1 MTVQAIL
8 APVFAQVLL
17 IFVLMFW
24 LGRVRLA
31 EIKAGA
37 VTAGDVSMGQR
48 NWQPRAQQAANAFSN
63 QFELPVL
70 FFALVPLALYT
81 KKADLLFVVLAWIF
95 VASRAVHAGVYVT
108 SNHVPFRFRAYTL
121 GALVLLA
128 MWIVFAVRIFLAP
141 IGI

>member
-17 IFVLMFW
+17 TFVLMFW
-24 LGRVRLA
+24 LGRVRFA
-31 EIKAGA
+31 EIKAGS
-37 VTAGDVSMGQR
+37 VTAGDVSMGER
-48 NWQPRAQQAANAFSN
+48 SWPPRAQRSANAFSN
-63 QFELPVL
+63 QFELPML

-108 SNHVPFRFRAYTL
+108 SNHVPSRFRAYAL

-141 IGI
+141 IGV

>member
-48 NWQPRAQQAANAFSN
+48 NWPPRAQQAANAFSN

-95 VASRAVHAGVYVT
+95 VASRAVHAGIYVN